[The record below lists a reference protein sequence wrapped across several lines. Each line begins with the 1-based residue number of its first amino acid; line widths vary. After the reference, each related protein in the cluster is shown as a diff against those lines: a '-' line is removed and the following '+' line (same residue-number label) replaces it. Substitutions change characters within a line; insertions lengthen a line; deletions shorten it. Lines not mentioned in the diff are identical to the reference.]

1 MNTLR
6 TLVVTALLAVWSF
19 PAVGLARPLADPV
32 APTHSTPAA
41 GAAPSTSERQQA
53 SRSEAE
59 DMQAREKQAPELQN
73 FSGGAIYVS
82 AAAVVLIIL
91 LVILLV

>member
-19 PAVGLARPLADPV
+19 PAVGLATPLADPV

-41 GAAPSTSERQQA
+41 GAAPATSERQQS

-59 DMQAREKQAPELQN
+59 DMQAREKRAPDLQS
-73 FSGGAIYVS
+73 FSGGAIYLS
-82 AAAVVLIIL
+82 GAAVVLLIIL
-91 LVILLV
+91 VIILI

>member
-41 GAAPSTSERQQA
+41 GAAPATSERQQP
-53 SRSEAE
+53 SSSEAE
-59 DMQAREKQAPELQN
+59 DMQAREKGAPDLQG
-73 FSGGAIYVS
+73 FRGGAIYLS
-82 AAAVVLIIL
+82 GAAVVLLII
-91 LVILLV
+91 LVILLI